1 MNAQEYSA
9 SLIEVQA
16 KISELQKAILSDHP
30 RLPYL
35 LEDIR
40 KNLQQDPANV
50 TLLSE
55 EEISKVILGLS
66 TMTNVQLTPAKA
78 APKKVKLDISSLSLD
93 DF

>member
-1 MNAQEYSA
+1 MKQESSS
-9 SLIEVQA
+9 SLLEVQT
-16 KISELQKAILSDHP
+16 KISELQQAIISDHP

-55 EEISKVILGLS
+55 EEISKLVLGLC
-66 TMTNVQLTPAKA
+66 TTTNIQLTPTKA
-78 APKKVKLDISSLSLD
+78 TPKKMKLDVSTLSLD